1 MTDTPKCNCRED
13 VNALVDN
20 GRLRDVLMGASGI
33 TERQADSIVR
43 QACDRRSVR
52 SVAVDNGRFRDALS
66 YASWSQNHIDFLLY
80 RSMHEHEHED
90 EAQS

>member
-1 MTDTPKCNCRED
+1 MAAQTQCKCRDE

-20 GRLRDVLMGASGI
+20 GRLRDALMYYGQGI
-33 TERQADSIVR
+33 TERQKDSIVR

-66 YASWSQNHIDFLLY
+66 YAHWSSNHVDFLLY
-80 RSMHEHEHED
+80 RSMHEHED
-90 EAQS
+90 E

>member
-1 MTDTPKCNCRED
+1 MSTKATCDCREK

-20 GRLRDVLMGASGI
+20 GRLRDALMHYGQGI
-33 TERQADSIVR
+33 TERQKDSIVR

-66 YASWSQNHIDFLLY
+66 YASWDQNHIDFLLY
-80 RSMHEHEHED
+80 RSMHEHED
-90 EAQS
+90 